1 MKYILYPFYVLYQY
15 LIAWPLLALLTMFTA
30 IFTVCT
36 VHWRNAEFV
45 HKVQQFWSRSFFWL
59 MFLPVSVDGIEHI
72 EPKQSY
78 VFVANHQSM
87 FDVWLVYGWLPVI
100 FKWLMKA
107 ELRKVPFVGT
117 GCKAAGHIFVDRRN
131 AKAAMESLKEVEK
144 QLVDGV
150 CTVIFPEGTRSL
162 NGEVGRFK
170 RGAFQIALELGL
182 PVILQTS
189 VVTVKE
195 FGTGQLGAMLR
206 QLEINNRIFILK
218 PSGELSAFV
227 VYANEKIAEDD
238 AAGLERI
245 ANAYPDSLTLIT
257 CEDERAEGGYTS
269 RRIVAARKI
278 RN

>member
-1 MKYILYPFYVLYQY
+1 MKYILRPIYWLYQY
-15 LIAWPLLALLTMFTA
+15 VIAWPVLMVLTVFTA
-30 IFTVCT
+30 VFTVCT

-59 MFLPVSVDGIEHI
+59 MLLPVSVDGEEHI
-72 EPKQSY
+72 VSGQSY

-131 AKAAMESLKEVEK
+131 AKAAMESIKEVER
-144 QLVDGV
+144 QLTGGV

-170 RGAFQIALELGL
+170 RGAFQIAWDLGL
-182 PVILQTS
+182 PVIPLS
-189 VVTVKE
+189 LDGCFEVLPKGKPFVHRNAVHMHIGE
-195 FGTGQLGAMLR
+195 P
-206 QLEINNRIFILK
+206 IDLK
-218 PSGELSAFV
+218 QFADP
-227 VYANEKIAEDD
+227 NEAIEAV
-238 AAGLERI
+238 R
-245 ANAYPDSLTLIT
+245 NAVI
-257 CEDERAEGGYTS
+257 EG
-269 RRIVAARKI
+269 RRDK
-278 RN
+278 

>member
-1 MKYILYPFYVLYQY
+1 MKYFYFIYQY
-15 LIAWPLLALLTMFTA
+15 LIAWPLLLLLTIFTA
-30 IFTVCT
+30 VFTVCT

-72 EPKQSY
+72 KPKQSY

-162 NGEVGRFK
+162 DGEVGRFK
-170 RGAFQIALELGL
+170 RGAFQIAWDLGL
-182 PVILQTS
+182 PVIPLSLDGCYEVLPKGKPFVQRHP
-189 VVTVKE
+189 VHMHI
-195 FGTGQLGAMLR
+195 GAP
-206 QLEINNRIFILK
+206 IDLK
-218 PSGELSAFV
+218 QFADSNEAIEAVRAAVISG
-227 VYANEKIAEDD
+227 
-238 AAGLERI
+238 
-245 ANAYPDSLTLIT
+245 
-257 CEDERAEGGYTS
+257 
-269 RRIVAARKI
+269 RKH
-278 RN
+278 